1 MNPLGILIAQFSG
14 IANDPIILMLL
25 LASGAC
31 IAFQLLI
38 NEGFAAG
45 KAKGSFAVTRT
56 QLAIVLLI
64 QGVTSSVVL
73 LMIPSHPFSINIILV
88 LSALMVVSSAL
99 SYQCALIYYGLVM
112 AGNISYMHA
121 IKVGVLPGVV
131 TLAIYLSYCLIIQFL
146 PKLPS
151 LLLLSVALLPSLM
164 QWLYLRGITPETKDK
179 IEDPLKIP
187 NNLYLGGMLF
197 ALMLLSFWITILRDA
212 IGMTYVSYT
221 ALIVVVLNSFSSL
234 TNTITRA
241 NFFTS
246 DGRTSEKILLIA
258 GFTSLVFSL
267 IVWSSLHLI
276 ALLLILLTLQ
286 LWIIGVIELS
296 RRMPTLAI
304 SKI

>member
-1 MNPLGILIAQFSG
+1 
-14 IANDPIILMLL
+14 
-25 LASGAC
+25 
-31 IAFQLLI
+31 
-38 NEGFAAG
+38 
-45 KAKGSFAVTRT
+45 
-56 QLAIVLLI
+56 
-64 QGVTSSVVL
+64 
-73 LMIPSHPFSINIILV
+73 
-88 LSALMVVSSAL
+88 
-99 SYQCALIYYGLVM
+99 
-112 AGNISYMHA
+112 
-121 IKVGVLPGVV
+121 
-131 TLAIYLSYCLIIQFL
+131 
-146 PKLPS
+146 
-151 LLLLSVALLPSLM
+151 
-164 QWLYLRGITPETKDK
+164 
-179 IEDPLKIP
+179 
-187 NNLYLGGMLF
+187 
-197 ALMLLSFWITILRDA
+197 
-212 IGMTYVSYT
+212 MTYVSYT